1 MQGVWRVF
9 ATYVAAVAGIFAAS
23 GMAIVTLKSM
33 FPDTPDQALLQSL
46 PALIAGSLASSFAL
60 IFTLLAIVQ
69 PATPAALRLLPGW
82 ESGRALAVMALGM
95 LALGQ
100 TLDSLTW
107 LVGFRE
113 RGSMV
118 IVRRV
123 LEGAVGPDLFGAVLV
138 FGVIAGTAEE
148 LFFRGYMQTRLTEA
162 WGPARAIV
170 VSAACFGVLHLDISG
185 VHMALAFA
193 MGLYLGFV
201 VERTGSVLPAIVCHV
216 VNNVVYTLQTAFGGT
231 LQDRRTNAVVAAACA
246 LLFVLCLAWLRRAS
260 SPGATTA
267 V

>member
-107 LVGFRE
+107 LVGLGE

-118 IVRRV
+118 IVRRM
-123 LEGAVGPDLFGAVLV
+123 LEAD
-138 FGVIAGTAEE
+138 
-148 LFFRGYMQTRLTEA
+148 RLT
-162 WGPARAIV
+162 R
-170 VSAACFGVLHLDISG
+170 D
-185 VHMALAFA
+185 
-193 MGLYLGFV
+193 LGGWPDP
-201 VERTGSVLPAIVCHV
+201 E
-216 VNNVVYTLQTAFGGT
+216 
-231 LQDRRTNAVVAAACA
+231 
-246 LLFVLCLAWLRRAS
+246 
-260 SPGATTA
+260 
-267 V
+267 

>member
-1 MQGVWRVF
+1 MGRGDRRGLAGAPARLMQGVWRVF

-107 LVGFRE
+107 LVGFGE

-148 LFFRGYMQTRLTEA
+148 LFFRGCAAPRR
-162 WGPARAIV
+162 PARRRPSDLAPARP
-170 VSAACFGVLHLDISG
+170 AAVPYGCVF
-185 VHMALAFA
+185 
-193 MGLYLGFV
+193 
-201 VERTGSVLPAIVCHV
+201 RRR
-216 VNNVVYTLQTAFGGT
+216 GGEG
-231 LQDRRTNAVVAAACA
+231 DHSMRRSRACP
-246 LLFVLCLAWLRRAS
+246 S
-260 SPGATTA
+260 
-267 V
+267 

>member
-107 LVGFRE
+107 LVGFGE
-113 RGSMV
+113 RAQRGRILPRLEDEDAV
-118 IVRRV
+118 AIPGVEGRR
-123 LEGAVGPDLFGAVLV
+123 
-138 FGVIAGTAEE
+138 
-148 LFFRGYMQTRLTEA
+148 RGQRHHDVAPRQLGHARL
-162 WGPARAIV
+162 R
-170 VSAACFGVLHLDISG
+170 LML
-185 VHMALAFA
+185 
-193 MGLYLGFV
+193 
-201 VERTGSVLPAIVCHV
+201 
-216 VNNVVYTLQTAFGGT
+216 
-231 LQDRRTNAVVAAACA
+231 
-246 LLFVLCLAWLRRAS
+246 
-260 SPGATTA
+260 
-267 V
+267 

>member
-1 MQGVWRVF
+1 IAEAAHGDLALGGSGMGRGDRRGLAGAPARLMQGVWRVF
-9 ATYVAAVAGIFAAS
+9 ATYIAAVAGIFAAS

-107 LVGFRE
+107 LVGLGE

-118 IVRRV
+118 IVRGV
-123 LEGAVGPDLFGAVLV
+123 PEGAGGPDPVRPGVVFGGVAGPPAGAVLP
-138 FGVIAGTAEE
+138 GPIPA
-148 LFFRGYMQTRLTEA
+148 RLT
-162 WGPARAIV
+162 
-170 VSAACFGVLHLDISG
+170 D
-185 VHMALAFA
+185 AL
-193 MGLYLGFV
+193 G
-201 VERTGSVLPAIVCHV
+201 
-216 VNNVVYTLQTAFGGT
+216 
-231 LQDRRTNAVVAAACA
+231 
-246 LLFVLCLAWLRRAS
+246 
-260 SPGATTA
+260 
-267 V
+267 